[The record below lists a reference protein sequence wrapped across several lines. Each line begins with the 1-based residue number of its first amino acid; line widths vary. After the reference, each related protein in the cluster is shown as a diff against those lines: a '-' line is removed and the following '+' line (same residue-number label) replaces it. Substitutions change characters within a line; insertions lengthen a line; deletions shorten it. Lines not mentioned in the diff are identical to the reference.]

1 MGMNSHDFDQARR
14 FAVTPMGRIAYVECG
29 AGPAALFLHG
39 FPLNGFHWRGT
50 LDDLSGI
57 RRCIA
62 LDLMGL
68 GHSEVAADQSL
79 TFEDQARM
87 VAAFLDKLEIEQAD
101 LVGNDTGGGVSQ
113 LVAAHFPSRVRTLTL
128 TNCEVHDLWP
138 NATLRALFDS
148 LGAEGAMAGLKALVQ
163 NPAMARR
170 AFATAYENVEQ
181 IPAEAFRVYLEPV
194 LSTDERALNV
204 QRFVRAA
211 QIDRDQM
218 VAAAPM
224 LRQLRAPAQVIW
236 GDADTFF
243 DVEPSLN
250 WLKANV
256 PSIKKVIA
264 VPRARL
270 FFPEEHPRLISV
282 LLREFWN
289 SAL

>member
-1 MGMNSHDFDQARR
+1 MNSHDFDRARR
-14 FAVTPMGRIAYVECG
+14 FAVTPMGRIAYVERG
-29 AGPAALFLHG
+29 SGPAALFLHG
-39 FPLNGFHWRGT
+39 FPLNGFHWRGA

-62 LDLMGL
+62 LDMLGL
-68 GHSEVAADQSL
+68 GHSEVPAHQSL
-79 TFEDQARM
+79 TFGDQARM
-87 VAAFLDKLEIEQAD
+87 VASFLDKLAIQRVD

-113 LVAAHFPSRVRTLTL
+113 LFASHFPSRVRTLTL

-138 NATLRALFDS
+138 NTTLQALFDS
-148 LGAEGAMAGLKALVQ
+148 LSVEGAMAGLKALVQ
-163 NPAMARR
+163 DAAMARQ

-181 IPAEAFRVYLEPV
+181 IPSEAFRVYLEPV

-211 QIDRDQM
+211 QTDRDQM

-256 PSIKKVIA
+256 PSIRKVIT

-270 FFPEEHPRLISV
+270 FFPEEHPKLMSV

-289 SAL
+289 SAF